1 MQPEPARSPD
11 VYRSIM
17 DGVEANHRAAIEA
30 TRTRLAETS
39 PQQGKDMSLDQAG
52 QLPVGSTPNAAA
64 KDLVH
69 KYGRDSPSSVE
80 RTPAREPEP

>member
-11 VYRSIM
+11 VYRGIM

-30 TRTRLAETS
+30 TRTRLAEAS
-39 PQQGKDMSLDQAG
+39 PQQGKDVSHEIG
-52 QLPVGSTPNAAA
+52 QLPVGQSPNNPA

-69 KYGRDSPSSVE
+69 KYGRDSPASVE